1 MAEGLE
7 YVCFRVAAREDFA
20 ARFSPK
26 DLGVG
31 LLLAMYC
38 GEKLNGGCIKGAKK
52 WTRNEWLLRVH
63 VAEKL
68 SRSCAGLWRWEGD
81 DLVVECYDVDVERR
95 VLSRREKR
103 QGAARARW
111 GTDASADANADA
123 SAMQMQSKCNAS
135 ADAKVMHSR
144 EVKVKVKDNNMV
156 GKVKGSSTAAGAGD
170 GEPATTTTTTR
181 EDDEVFGRWLTRLCG
196 AHPTLRG
203 CGILAPDVAEAAEAA
218 FERCPQ
224 MEEAAELI
232 GAYMADRL
240 QEDRYRHKFWRPLG
254 QARFFEKLEDV
265 LAHARAWDREV
276 GWTAKRRRHAE
287 AVERRKKAAQLD
299 EKVEGMSEEEVKRF
313 FDEIRDGGKE
323 GKG

>member
-20 ARFSPK
+20 ANFAAK

-38 GEKLNGGCIKGAKK
+38 GEKCNGGRINGAKK
-52 WTRNEWLLRVH
+52 WTKNEWLLRVH

-68 SRSCAGLWRWEGD
+68 SRSCEGLWRWEGE
-81 DLVVECYDVDVERR
+81 DLVVECYDE
-95 VLSRREKR
+95 VLEKR
-103 QGAARARW
+103 MVAKREAQRAKARKRWSVDAA
-111 GTDASADANADA
+111 GDAMGDAAGDA
-123 SAMQMQSKCNAS
+123 TACA
-135 ADAKVMHSR
+135 AGDAAVLLYKG
-144 EVKVKVKDNNMV
+144 KGKGNNNV
-156 GKVKGSSTAAGAGD
+156 VEVKGSSTAGGAGG
-170 GEPATTTTTTR
+170 GEPATTTTN
-181 EDDEVFGRWLTRLCG
+181 DDEVFGRWLRRLCG

-203 CGILAPDVAEAAEAA
+203 CGVLAPDVAEAARAA

-224 MEEAAELI
+224 LEEAAELI

-240 QEDRYRHKFWRPLG
+240 QEDRYRHRFWRPLG

-265 LAHARAWDREV
+265 AAHARAWDREV

-287 AVERRKKAAQLD
+287 AVERRRKA
-299 EKVEGMSEEEVKRF
+299 KPEGESSEGERPATEEETREF
-313 FDEIRDGGKE
+313 LEELRSMARDGKE
-323 GKG
+323 GVEG

>member
-20 ARFSPK
+20 ANFGPK

-38 GEKLNGGCIKGAKK
+38 GEKCNGGCIKGAKK

-81 DLVVECYDVDVERR
+81 DLVVECYDVEVERR

-123 SAMQMQSKCNAS
+123 NAMQMQSKCNAS

-144 EVKVKVKDNNMV
+144 EVKVKVKDNNNV
-156 GKVKGSSTAAGAGD
+156 VEVKGSSTAAGACD
-170 GEPATTTTTTR
+170 GEPATTTK

-196 AHPTLRG
+196 AHPTLKG
-203 CGILAPDVAEAAEAA
+203 CRSLAEDVAEAARGA

-224 MEEAAELI
+224 VEGDAELI

-240 QEDRYRHKFWRPLG
+240 QEDRYRHKFWRPVG
-254 QARFFEKLEDV
+254 QAKFFENIEDV
-265 LAHARAWDREV
+265 LGHARAWDREV
-276 GWTAKRRRHAE
+276 GWSAKRRKAE
-287 AVERRKKAAQLD
+287 AAAPEREQEEVA
-299 EKVEGMSEEEVKRF
+299 SEEERQEF
-313 FDEIRDGGKE
+313 RDWLRKE
-323 GKG
+323 AEK